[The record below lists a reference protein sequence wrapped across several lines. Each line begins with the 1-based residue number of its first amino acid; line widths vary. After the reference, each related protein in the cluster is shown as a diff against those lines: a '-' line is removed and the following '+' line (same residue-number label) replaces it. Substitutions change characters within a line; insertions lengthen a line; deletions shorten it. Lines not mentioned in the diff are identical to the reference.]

1 MRVLTILLLISFPI
15 AGLAAA
21 SASEA
26 GETVLFLPSLEAG
39 TSAST
44 RPLAI
49 VRRFKPM
56 VRIKE
61 SSKPNWVDAQMAF
74 QLFDRDTL
82 RTGAD
87 GYAVLQLVD
96 NSLARVRPNSELV
109 IRGEQNARGGL
120 NSRIQ
125 VESGELSL
133 KVEGRVSQYEV
144 ATSSSVASVKGTEFT
159 TRILPNGDTEF
170 TCLSG
175 VVEVMALGTGQTVSL
190 TRRRRAVVDM
200 EGTNITV
207 NTVSTREVRQTQNQS
222 QQLDAAAKPKSIR
235 LRFVNPDG
243 QVREIEIRYFEE
255 P

>member
-1 MRVLTILLLISFPI
+1 MRTLILLLLISTQVVNLDAATGFESGKT
-15 AGLAAA
+15 GL
-21 SASEA
+21 
-26 GETVLFLPSLEAG
+26 LLPSRESS
-39 TSAST
+39 TSATT

-61 SSKPNWVDAQMAF
+61 SGKPSWVDAQMAF

-170 TCLSG
+170 TCFSG
-175 VVEVMALGTGQTVSL
+175 VVEIMALGTGQTVSL
-190 TRRRRAVVDM
+190 TRRRRAVVDA
-200 EGTNITV
+200 EGNDIV
-207 NTVSTREVRQTQNQS
+207 VSTVSTREVRQAQNQT
-222 QQLDAAAKPKSIR
+222 QELDTAAKPKVIR

-243 QVREIEIRYFEE
+243 QVREIEIRYFEK

>member
-1 MRVLTILLLISFPI
+1 MRTLILLLLISTQVVKLDAATGFEAGK
-15 AGLAAA
+15 AGL
-21 SASEA
+21 
-26 GETVLFLPSLEAG
+26 LLPSLES
-39 TSAST
+39 SASATT

-61 SSKPNWVDAQMAF
+61 SGKPSWVDAQMAF

-82 RTGAD
+82 RTGTD

-170 TCLSG
+170 TCFSG
-175 VVEVMALGTGQTVSL
+175 VVEIMALGTGQTVSL
-190 TRRRRAVVDM
+190 TRRRRAVVDA
-200 EGTNITV
+200 EGNDIAV
-207 NTVSTREVRQTQNQS
+207 STVSTREARQAQNQTQE
-222 QQLDAAAKPKSIR
+222 LDTAAKPKVIR

-243 QVREIEIRYFEE
+243 QAREIEIRYFEN